1 MLKEIRCDKFAP
13 NHQVIKLNE
22 GLNTV
27 LGSSSGTNA
36 IGKSTFLWVIDYAF
50 GGDRYYSMSDDIKKE
65 IGPLTRTPFGGQCK
79 RMVNWTSERGKL
91 LWPSSIALNLRLKQ

>member
-65 IGPLTRTPFGGQCK
+65 IGPHTIHFTYEFEGQPYYFY
-79 RMVNWTSERGKL
+79 RS
-91 LWPSSIALNLRLKQ
+91 SSIWSNNRPKYSKACSTG

>member
-50 GGDRYYSMSDDIKKE
+50 GGDRYYLRISALS
-65 IGPLTRTPFGGQCK
+65 GHPFRKHPDSVTAASGH
-79 RMVNWTSERGKL
+79 
-91 LWPSSIALNLRLKQ
+91 

>member
-36 IGKSTFLWVIDYAF
+36 IGKINISVGY
-50 GGDRYYSMSDDIKKE
+50 
-65 IGPLTRTPFGGQCK
+65 
-79 RMVNWTSERGKL
+79 
-91 LWPSSIALNLRLKQ
+91 RLCIRR